1 MTDFPSADD
10 LSKLSTAQLIVLH
23 EVIAVES
30 LITAWHVELGQLIL
44 AELEQRVAEQA
55 IVNAKGRRDRGRGD
69 APGARDGGDVRRRE
83 IMGGLTG

>member
-30 LITAWHVELGQLIL
+30 LITGWHVELGQLIL

-55 IVNAKGRRDRGRGD
+55 IVNAKAAAIEAEEMRLARETAGTFD
-69 APGARDGGDVRRRE
+69 AARLWAD
-83 IMGGLTG
+83 

>member
-44 AELEQRVAEQA
+44 AVEQRVAEQA
-55 IVNAKGRRDRGRGD
+55 IVNAKAAAIEAEEMRLARETPGTFD
-69 APGARDGGDVRRRE
+69 AARLWAD
-83 IMGGLTG
+83 